1 MREAL
6 TERAQKYFI
15 LAKIPEGTD
24 RPIRIDKFQP
34 PFIAIF
40 GNPMAEKKETK
51 NRLRH
56 RLRVK
61 YRLVIMNEETFKE
74 QASLLL
80 TPLNVIIFGG
90 SLAIFLI
97 VSVIYIIAFTPLR
110 EYIPGYSDTNL
121 RLQVYENTLRTDS
134 LEREL
139 AMKDLYLQ
147 NIKMIISG
155 ETPEQETRE
164 PDTTKDYEGIEF
176 STSKQDSLLRA
187 MVEEEE
193 QFNIQGLQ
201 LGAKSSMDDNIR
213 NLFFFAPIKGEVTA
227 GFDSREKHLAVDV
240 VAKESEPIKACLDG
254 TVIFSSWTYDSGHVI
269 AIQHS
274 SNLTSFYKHCSVLL
288 KKTGETVKAGEV
300 IAVVGNSGE
309 LTTGPHL
316 HFELW
321 FNGRPVN
328 PQDYIVF

>member
-1 MREAL
+1 M
-6 TERAQKYFI
+6 
-15 LAKIPEGTD
+15 AKE
-24 RPIRIDKFQP
+24 K
-34 PFIAIF
+34 
-40 GNPMAEKKETK
+40 EKKG
-51 NRLRH
+51 NLRN

-74 QASLLL
+74 RASVLL

-90 SLAIFLI
+90 SLTIFLI
-97 VSVIYIIAFTPLR
+97 VFVTYLIAFTPLR
-110 EYIPGYSDTNL
+110 EYIPGYADTNL

-139 AMKDLYLQ
+139 AMKDLYLK
-147 NIKMIISG
+147 NINMIIAG
-155 ETPEQETRE
+155 ETPDQETHE
-164 PDTTKDYEGIEF
+164 PDTSKDYTEIEF
-176 STSKQDSLLRA
+176 RQSEQDSLLRA

-193 QFNIQGLQ
+193 RYNIQNITF
-201 LGAKSSMDDNIR
+201 GATQSMETNIR
-213 NLFFFAPIKGEVTA
+213 DLFFFAPIKGDITA
-227 GFDSREKHLAVDV
+227 GFDSKEKHYAVDV
-240 VAKESEPIKACLDG
+240 VAKENEPIKACLDG

-288 KKTGETVKAGEV
+288 KKTGESIKAGEV
-300 IAVVGNSGE
+300 VAIVGNSGE

-328 PQDYIVF
+328 PEDYIVF

>member
-1 MREAL
+1 ME
-6 TERAQKYFI
+6 TNK
-15 LAKIPEGTD
+15 
-24 RPIRIDKFQP
+24 DKKD
-34 PFIAIF
+34 
-40 GNPMAEKKETK
+40 N
-51 NRLRH
+51 LRK

-74 QASLLL
+74 RASLLL
-80 TPLNVIIFGG
+80 TPMNVIVLGG
-90 SLAIFLI
+90 SLAIFL
-97 VSVIYIIAFTPLR
+97 VVLVTYIIAFTPLR

-139 AMKDLYLQ
+139 AMKDMYLQ
-147 NIKMIISG
+147 NINMIIAG
-155 ETPEQETRE
+155 ETPDQETRE
-164 PDTTKDYEGIEF
+164 PDTTADYEGIEF
-176 STSKQDSLLRA
+176 SNSKQDSLLRE
-187 MVEEEE
+187 MVEQEERY
-193 QFNIQGLQ
+193 NIQNLQ
-201 LGAKSSMDDNIR
+201 LGVQPSAESNIR
-213 NLFFFAPIKGEVTA
+213 NLFFFAPIKGDVTA
-227 GFDSREKHLAVDV
+227 TFDSKDKHYAVDV
-240 VAKESEPIKACLDG
+240 VAKENEPIKATLDG
-254 TVIFSSWTYDSGHVI
+254 TVILSTWTYDAGHVI
-269 AIQHS
+269 GIQHS

-288 KKTGETVKAGEV
+288 KKTGESVKAGEV

>member
-1 MREAL
+1 
-6 TERAQKYFI
+6 
-15 LAKIPEGTD
+15 
-24 RPIRIDKFQP
+24 
-34 PFIAIF
+34 
-40 GNPMAEKKETK
+40 MAEKKETK
-51 NRLRH
+51 EKLRH

-61 YRLVIMNEETFKE
+61 YRLVVMNEETFKE

-90 SLAIFLI
+90 SAAIFII

-139 AMKDLYLQ
+139 AMKDLYLD

-155 ETPEQETRE
+155 ETPDQETRE
-164 PDTTKDYEGIEF
+164 PDTTKDYRDIEF
-176 STSKQDSLLRA
+176 STSKQDSMLRA

-201 LGAKSSMDDNIR
+201 LGAKSSIEDNIR
-213 NLFFFAPIKGEVTA
+213 NLFFFAPIKGEVTS
-227 GFDSREKHLAVDV
+227 GFDAREKHLAVDV
-240 VAKESEPIKACLDG
+240 VAKENEPIKACLDG
-254 TVIFSSWTYDSGHVI
+254 TIIFSSWTYDSGHVI
-269 AIQHS
+269 AVQHS

-288 KKTGETVKAGEV
+288 KKTGDAVKAGEV

>member
-1 MREAL
+1 M
-6 TERAQKYFI
+6 
-15 LAKIPEGTD
+15 AKE
-24 RPIRIDKFQP
+24 K
-34 PFIAIF
+34 
-40 GNPMAEKKETK
+40 EKKG
-51 NRLRH
+51 NLRN

-74 QASLLL
+74 RASVLL

-90 SLAIFLI
+90 SLTIFLI
-97 VSVIYIIAFTPLR
+97 VFVTYLIAFTPLR
-110 EYIPGYSDTNL
+110 EYIPGYADTNL

-139 AMKDLYLQ
+139 AMKDLYLK
-147 NIKMIISG
+147 NINMIIAG
-155 ETPEQETRE
+155 ETPDQETHE
-164 PDTTKDYEGIEF
+164 PDTSKDYTEIEF
-176 STSKQDSLLRA
+176 RQSEQDSLLRA

-193 QFNIQGLQ
+193 RYNIQNITF
-201 LGAKSSMDDNIR
+201 GATQSMETNIR
-213 NLFFFAPIKGEVTA
+213 DLFFFGPIKGDITA
-227 GFDSREKHLAVDV
+227 GFDSKEKHYAVDV
-240 VAKESEPIKACLDG
+240 VAKENEPIKACLDG

-288 KKTGETVKAGEV
+288 KKTGESIKAGEV
-300 IAVVGNSGE
+300 LAIVGNSGE

-328 PQDYIVF
+328 PEDYIVF

>member
-1 MREAL
+1 MA
-6 TERAQKYFI
+6 I
-15 LAKIPEGTD
+15 NTD
-24 RPIRIDKFQP
+24 
-34 PFIAIF
+34 
-40 GNPMAEKKETK
+40 KKE
-51 NRLRH
+51 NLRS

-74 QASLLL
+74 RASLLL
-80 TPLNVIIFGG
+80 TPMNVIVFGG
-90 SLAIFLI
+90 SLAIFL
-97 VSVIYIIAFTPLR
+97 VVLVTYIIAFTPLR

-121 RLQVYENTLRTDS
+121 RLQAYENTLRTDS

-147 NIKMIISG
+147 NINMIIAG
-155 ETPEQETRE
+155 QVPDQETTE
-164 PDTTKDYEGIEF
+164 PDTTKDYENIEF
-176 STSKQDSLLRA
+176 STSRQDSMLRA

-193 QFNIQGLQ
+193 RYNIQNLQ
-201 LGAKSSMDDNIR
+201 LGVEPRMESNIR
-213 NLFFFAPIKGEVTA
+213 NLFFFAPIKGDITSE
-227 GFDSREKHLAVDV
+227 FDTQEKHYAVDV
-240 VAKESEPIKACLDG
+240 VAKENEPIKATLDG
-254 TVIFSSWTYDSGHVI
+254 TVILSTWTYDAGHVI
-269 AIQHS
+269 GIQHS

-288 KKTGETVKAGEV
+288 RKSGEAVKAGEV

-328 PQDYIVF
+328 PLDYIVF

>member
-1 MREAL
+1 MAL
-6 TERAQKYFI
+6 K
-15 LAKIPEGTD
+15 K
-24 RPIRIDKFQP
+24 
-34 PFIAIF
+34 
-40 GNPMAEKKETK
+40 EKKE
-51 NRLRH
+51 NLRS

-61 YRLVIMNEETFKE
+61 YRLVVMNEETFKE
-74 QASLLL
+74 RASLLL

-90 SLAIFLI
+90 SLAIFL
-97 VSVIYIIAFTPLR
+97 VVLVTYIIAFTPLR
-110 EYIPGYSDTNL
+110 EYIPGYADTNL

-147 NIKMIISG
+147 NINMIIAG
-155 ETPEQETRE
+155 QTPSQETNE
-164 PDTTKDYEGIEF
+164 PDPSKDYQDIEF

-193 QFNIQGLQ
+193 RYNIQNLQ
-201 LGAKSSMDDNIR
+201 LGAEPRLESNIR
-213 NLFFFAPIKGEVTA
+213 NLFFFAPIKGDVTA
-227 GFDSREKHLAVDV
+227 GFDSQDQHYAVDV
-240 VAKESEPIKACLDG
+240 VAKENEPIKATLDG
-254 TVIFSSWTYDSGHVI
+254 TVILSTWTYDAGHVI
-269 AIQHS
+269 GIQHT

-288 KKTGETVKAGEV
+288 KKAGDTVKAGEV

>member
-1 MREAL
+1 
-6 TERAQKYFI
+6 
-15 LAKIPEGTD
+15 
-24 RPIRIDKFQP
+24 
-34 PFIAIF
+34 
-40 GNPMAEKKETK
+40 MAEKKETK
-51 NRLRH
+51 EKLRNRLRI
-56 RLRVK
+56 K

-74 QASLLL
+74 RASLLL

-121 RLQVYENTLRTDS
+121 RMQVYHNTLRADS

-139 AMKDLYLQ
+139 ALKDLYLK
-147 NIKMIISG
+147 NINMIISG
-155 ETPEQETRE
+155 ETPEQETQE
-164 PDTTKDYEGIEF
+164 PDTTKNYADIEF
-176 STSKQDSLLRA
+176 SNSEQDSLLRA
-187 MVEEEE
+187 MVEQEERY
-193 QFNIQGLQ
+193 NIQNIQFGS
-201 LGAKSSMDDNIR
+201 KPSMESNIR
-213 NLFFFAPIKGEVTA
+213 DLFFFAPIKGDVTA
-227 GFDSREKHLAVDV
+227 TFDSQDKHFAVDV
-240 VAKESEPIKACLDG
+240 VAKENEPIKACLDG

-288 KKTGETVKAGEV
+288 RKTGDAVKAGEV

>member
-1 MREAL
+1 M
-6 TERAQKYFI
+6 
-15 LAKIPEGTD
+15 AKE
-24 RPIRIDKFQP
+24 K
-34 PFIAIF
+34 
-40 GNPMAEKKETK
+40 EKKG
-51 NRLRH
+51 NLRN

-74 QASLLL
+74 RASVLL

-97 VSVIYIIAFTPLR
+97 VFVTYLIAFTPLR
-110 EYIPGYSDTNL
+110 EYIPGYADTNL

-139 AMKDLYLQ
+139 AMKDLYLK
-147 NIKMIISG
+147 NINMIIAG
-155 ETPEQETRE
+155 ETPDQETHE
-164 PDTTKDYEGIEF
+164 PDTSKDYTEIEF
-176 STSKQDSLLRA
+176 RQSEQDSLLRA

-193 QFNIQGLQ
+193 RYNIQNITF
-201 LGAKSSMDDNIR
+201 GATQSMETNIR
-213 NLFFFAPIKGEVTA
+213 DLFFFAPIKGDITA
-227 GFDSREKHLAVDV
+227 GFNSKEKHYAVDV
-240 VAKESEPIKACLDG
+240 VAKENEPIKACLDG

-288 KKTGETVKAGEV
+288 KKTRESLKAGEV
-300 IAVVGNSGE
+300 VAIVGNSGE

-328 PQDYIVF
+328 PEDYIVF